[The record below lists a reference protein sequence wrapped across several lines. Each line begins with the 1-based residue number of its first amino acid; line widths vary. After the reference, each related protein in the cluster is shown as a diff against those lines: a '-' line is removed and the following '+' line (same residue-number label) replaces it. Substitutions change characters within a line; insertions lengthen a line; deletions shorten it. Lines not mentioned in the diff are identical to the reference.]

1 MLRKCLLSIV
11 CGSSS
16 TPGSFHCP
24 AVIKKKS
31 QLASQDS
38 IVSAVSLG
46 LENAGEHKDRS
57 RLFRSRAAH
66 KEDSSQNNLSAKWL
80 VLTCFLC
87 FIWAQRVFTAGQMTR
102 VCWLRSHKV
111 GTESGMEGPD
121 TVLRPLRVL
130 SVGSASALRCTV
142 GALLIMKRTELIW

>member
-1 MLRKCLLSIV
+1 M
-11 CGSSS
+11 
-16 TPGSFHCP
+16 
-24 AVIKKKS
+24 
-31 QLASQDS
+31 SQDS

-87 FIWAQRVFTAGQMTR
+87 FIWVQRAFIAGQMTR

-111 GTESGMEGPD
+111 GTGVGNGRAGRSAQATPGTVSGF
-121 TVLRPLRVL
+121 
-130 SVGSASALRCTV
+130 
-142 GALLIMKRTELIW
+142 